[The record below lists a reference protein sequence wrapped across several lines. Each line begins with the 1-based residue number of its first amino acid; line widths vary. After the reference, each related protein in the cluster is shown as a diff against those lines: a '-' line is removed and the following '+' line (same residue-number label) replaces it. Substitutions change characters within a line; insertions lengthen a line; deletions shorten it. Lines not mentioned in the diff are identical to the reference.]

1 MNRKWGFWFQN
12 GTPRP
17 YWNVFLKI
25 VPNNQICKI
34 IQHIDSVETVLCKII
49 QHIDSVETVLLK
61 YRILK
66 IFNSNIQEKISDFLK
81 CETVLIQV
89 WQRNYYDTSSAN
101 IPILKPR
108 SSLYQCL
115 LIGRHFSF
123 TSRLRMVYLWRDFII
138 YLWRTAKCWPMLGT
152 YILLTK
158 QRVFAVLCTCCNT
171 RSRISWFSWL
181 RSSGSPRKYTVN
193 AYYIWRCFLFCA
205 FGG

>member
-34 IQHIDSVETVLCKII
+34 IQN
-49 QHIDSVETVLLK
+49 IDSVETVLLK

-66 IFNSNIQEKISDFLK
+66 IFNSNIQEKISYFLK

-152 YILLTK
+152 YIL
-158 QRVFAVLCTCCNT
+158 
-171 RSRISWFSWL
+171 
-181 RSSGSPRKYTVN
+181 
-193 AYYIWRCFLFCA
+193 
-205 FGG
+205 